1 MEREVEKKK
10 EPVELIDLG
19 AATIETLGP
28 IGQKSEVSQNGHLT
42 GISDE

>member
-1 MEREVEKKK
+1 MDRTEHEQTEDV
-10 EPVELIDLG
+10 IDLG
-19 AATIETLGP
+19 VASIETLGP

>member
-1 MEREVEKKK
+1 MNREVEKND
-10 EPVELIDLG
+10 ELVDLG

-28 IGQKSEVSQNGHLT
+28 IGEKSEVSQNGHLT